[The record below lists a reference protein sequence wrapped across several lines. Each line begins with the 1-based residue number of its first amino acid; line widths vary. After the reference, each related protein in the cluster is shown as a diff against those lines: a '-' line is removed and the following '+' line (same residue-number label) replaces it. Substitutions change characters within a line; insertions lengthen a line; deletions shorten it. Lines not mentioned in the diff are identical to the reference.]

1 MTQSFI
7 QNRIT
12 VTAFKESGKFYT
24 SQSIAVT
31 NTLDHFD
38 AFVQEVVSKIDEPCL
53 VNPGFV
59 TVITPWATDV
69 KDPNDASLYTVLADE
84 DINPYRHLI
93 GSVPGYKLDS
103 PVARIMPNLNEYTE
117 SQKQKAQLIA
127 FDENG
132 TCIHMSHFSF
142 TGYAWNKSFVT
153 QLYLATYPMLMTY
166 RGDKE
171 NVRFVVRGFDSANV
185 FVDSFWAF
193 EVIRERYL
201 NLKVDRPELSAEDVD
216 KQNRLEEYTRIL
228 EAKSPF

>member
-12 VTAFKESGKFYT
+12 VTAFKETGKFYT
-24 SQSIAVT
+24 SQSIVVT
-31 NTLDHFD
+31 STLENRD
-38 AFVQEVVSKIDEPCL
+38 AFAQEVLSKIDEPSI
-53 VNPGFV
+53 VTPGFV

-69 KDPNDASLYTVLADE
+69 AEPNDDKLYTVLSDDE
-84 DINPYRHLI
+84 IKTYRHLI
-93 GSVPGYKLDS
+93 GSVPGYTLNS
-103 PVARIMPNLNEYTE
+103 PIARITPNPNEYSE
-117 SQKQKAQLIA
+117 SDWQKAQVVA

-132 TCIHMSHFSF
+132 KRLRMRHFSF

-166 RGDKE
+166 SGNKE

-185 FVDSFWAF
+185 FVDSFWSF
-193 EVIRERYL
+193 EVIRKRYL
-201 NLKVDRPELSAEDVD
+201 NLQVDRPELSAEDVD
-216 KQNRLEEYTRIL
+216 TQNRLEEYTRIL